1 VAEYEYLDNGTAA
14 MQTGVGS
21 VATRILTQQRTGSS
35 RATWLWM
42 APELRFLPVR
52 IEQRRDGEVQTGF
65 TLLAV
70 DGLTPAR

>member
-1 VAEYEYLDNGTAA
+1 
-14 MQTGVGS
+14 
-21 VATRILTQQRTGSS
+21 
-35 RATWLWM
+35 M